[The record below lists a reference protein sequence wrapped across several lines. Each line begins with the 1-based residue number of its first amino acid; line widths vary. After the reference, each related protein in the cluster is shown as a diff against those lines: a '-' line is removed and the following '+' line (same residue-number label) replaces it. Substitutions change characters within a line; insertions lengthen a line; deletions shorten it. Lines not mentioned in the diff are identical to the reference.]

1 MTMVASQITSL
12 TIVYSIVYFRRRSK
26 KTSKLGVTGLCA
38 GNSPGT
44 GEFPTQMASYTVKF
58 PFDDVIMITDVLVL
72 GCWDPLQTDWCWAAG
87 IHYRQTGAGLLGS
100 ITDRLVLGCWD
111 PLQTDWCWA
120 AGIHYRQTG
129 AGLLGSIT
137 DRLVLGCWDPLQTD
151 WCWAAGIHYRQ
162 TGAGIH
168 YRQAGAGIDMER
180 FSVMIDGRWL
190 KMLFLEHSRGSA
202 GPR

>member
-1 MTMVASQITSL
+1 MGTHYIHPDAGLWGFITNRLAVRIHYRQTGAGLLGSHYIDVIMTMVASQITSL

-151 WCWAAGIHYRQ
+151 WCWAIEIY
-162 TGAGIH
+162 
-168 YRQAGAGIDMER
+168 
-180 FSVMIDGRWL
+180 
-190 KMLFLEHSRGSA
+190 
-202 GPR
+202 